1 MVTFRPALPDDADAR
16 AILLEYF
23 DARAAGFPSHA
34 YSPVFPAAAAFTP
47 PEGVLLLAEDDG
59 AVVGC
64 GGIRRIA
71 VAGSESGSGS
81 GDTRSDAVRYEVK
94 HVFLRPETR
103 GRGWGRA
110 LLDELE
116 RRAAAWGAHD
126 LVLDT
131 HHTLE
136 AAGNLYRRSGYVEIA
151 PYNDNPNATRWYR
164 KALA

>member
-23 DARAAGFPSHA
+23 AARAAGFPGHA

-64 GGIRRIA
+64 GGIRRIS
-71 VAGSESGSGS
+71 VTGSDGAESE
-81 GDTRSDAVRYEVK
+81 AVRYEVK

-116 RRAAAWGAHD
+116 RRAVEWGAHD

-164 KALA
+164 KSLA